1 MPVRAD
7 KSNHPTRT
15 KKHYSEQQK
24 EMIEYY
30 LKGVDDRNKRYTA
43 PLTVKIKCS
52 KKLGEGNKLKANQ
65 IKSFVSRYHR

>member
-15 KKHYSEQQK
+15 KKHFSEQQK

-30 LKGVDDRNKRYTA
+30 LKGVDDRNK
-43 PLTVKIKCS
+43 
-52 KKLGEGNKLKANQ
+52 
-65 IKSFVSRYHR
+65 